1 MQARAR
7 LLASALLL
15 GGFIIQFDH
24 YAIGVTDE
32 DLPRL
37 ATRNL
42 AGIER
47 HPLGLEA
54 LLHALE
60 IAAGGGHVGDQAR
73 IGGFSVSCR
82 RKIPPT
88 QLRADLAMPAPP
100 QEIAGW

>member
-24 YAIGVTDE
+24 YAIGATDE

-37 ATRNL
+37 ATPNL

-47 HPLGLEA
+47 HPLGLEPP
-54 LLHALE
+54 LHA
-60 IAAGGGHVGDQAR
+60 IQIPARQGNIVHHAG
-73 IGGFSVSCR
+73 IGLLLLASR
-82 RKIPPT
+82 PNPPPIPHP
-88 QLRADLAMPAPP
+88 PAHPLHPP
-100 QEIAGW
+100 